1 MLMFFKLLNGEEIVA
16 DVDEAMDDGW
26 SESVD
31 MEKPMR
37 SVMTNQ
43 GPALIPYPCNHISV
57 NTSHILFKGVP
68 NEDVSNAYRQATSG
82 IVTPSRKIQMP
93 LS

>member
-16 DVDEAMDDGW
+16 EVDNTEDGW
-26 SESVD
+26 SESID

-37 SVMTNQ
+37 SIMTNQ
-43 GPALIPYPCNHISV
+43 GPALVPYPCNHISV

-68 NEDVSNAYRQATSG
+68 NDDVSSAYRQATSG
-82 IVTPSRKIQMP
+82 IVTPKRKIHMP

>member
-16 DVDEAMDDGW
+16 EIDDTEEDGW
-26 SESVD
+26 SESID

-37 SVMTNQ
+37 SIMTNQ
-43 GPALIPYPCNHISV
+43 GPALIPYPCNHIAV

-68 NEDVSNAYRQATSG
+68 NDDVSNAYRQATSG
-82 IVTPSRKIQMP
+82 IVTPKRKIQMP